1 MARPIEELRTL
12 LTLLREF
19 NVMAFSEDED
29 VLTIQLAPSLQPLDG
44 PSVIDERPPGSW
56 KTGYRIDGDINES

>member
-1 MARPIEELRTL
+1 MARPLEDIRAL

-29 VLTIQLAPSLQPLDG
+29 VLTIQLSPTVQPFDG
-44 PSVIDERPPGSW
+44 PAVIDERPPGGW
-56 KTGYRIDGDINES
+56 KTGYRIDGDDETE